1 MPFLHICH
9 HCGKHLSRK
18 QNLDNHIARYHGGKC
33 LESCQVGDDLAKIGP
48 TKNASADVS
57 ETGGSSGSTSYVDP
71 PERNGK
77 NILGEKISNV
87 DTSPKKKKSNW
98 GISLKEYNKKLRL
111 ADKLP
116 SVWEQGTGPDLL
128 QVGGGLGEERDVF
141 HDDSEGDD
149 KHSESGESQESDR
162 EEEEDSS
169 DENDSDAKDPHW
181 VFNHFIYH
189 AKQHLK
195 KDGDGYDLKTLRK
208 TFRKFYANGIKWIHA
223 LQKDSI
229 HKKVVSLARD
239 LRDSDFDYAES
250 IDAAVAKRKFLLDR
264 LVLKEDISDEEED
277 HDTNNTD
284 FD

>member
-1 MPFLHICH
+1 MSTMNESSFR
-9 HCGKHLSRK
+9 GVETSSVT
-18 QNLDNHIARYHGGKC
+18 ARASPC
-33 LESCQVGDDLAKIGP
+33 LEPLEPLESSLAKVDMYQKKLCP

-128 QVGGGLGEERDVF
+128 QVGSGKGKERDVF
-141 HDDSEGDD
+141 QDDDSEGDD

-208 TFRKFYANGIKWIHA
+208 TFRKTYANSIKWIHA
-223 LQKDSI
+223 FAKTLFT
-229 HKKVVSLARD
+229 KKL
-239 LRDSDFDYAES
+239 FP
-250 IDAAVAKRKFLLDR
+250 LL
-264 LVLKEDISDEEED
+264 EI
-277 HDTNNTD
+277 
-284 FD
+284 

>member
-1 MPFLHICH
+1 MKRFHADESNA
-9 HCGKHLSRK
+9 LSSVPTR
-18 QNLDNHIARYHGGKC
+18 ASSC
-33 LESCQVGDDLAKIGP
+33 LEPLEP
-48 TKNASADVS
+48 L
-57 ETGGSSGSTSYVDP
+57 ESSLPKVD
-71 PERNGK
+71 
-77 NILGEKISNV
+77 I
-87 DTSPKKKKSNW
+87 T
-98 GISLKEYNKKLRL
+98 LKEYNKKMRL

-116 SVWEQGTGPDLL
+116 SMWEQRTGEDLI
-128 QVGGGLGEERDVF
+128 QVGSGRGKEWDIF
-141 HDDSEGDD
+141 QDDESEGDD

-189 AKQHLK
+189 GKQHLK

-239 LRDSDFDYAES
+239 LRDSDFDYDES

-264 LVLKEDISDEEED
+264 VVLEEDISDVEED
-277 HDTNNTD
+277 HDTNTD

>member
-1 MPFLHICH
+1 MKRFHTDESNA
-9 HCGKHLSRK
+9 LS
-18 QNLDNHIARYHGGKC
+18 
-33 LESCQVGDDLAKIGP
+33 SVP
-48 TKNASADVS
+48 TRASP
-57 ETGGSSGSTSYVDP
+57 TSYVDL

-77 NILGEKISNV
+77 NILAEKISNV
-87 DTSPKKKKSNW
+87 NTSPKKRKSNW

-169 DENDSDAKDPHW
+169 DVNESDAKDPDW
-181 VFNHFIYH
+181 VFNHIIYH
-189 AKQHLK
+189 TKNNFK
-195 KDGDGYDLKTLRK
+195 KNGDGYNLKTLRK
-208 TFRKFYANGIKWIHA
+208 AFRKSYANIIKWIHA
-223 LQKDSI
+223 LRKNSI

-239 LRDSDFDYAES
+239 LRDSDFDYDES

-264 LVLKEDISDEEED
+264 VVLEEDISDVEED
-277 HDTNNTD
+277 HDTNTD

>member
-1 MPFLHICH
+1 MSRILCRCNNAGS
-9 HCGKHLSRK
+9 HCLDKHL
-18 QNLDNHIARYHGGKC
+18 
-33 LESCQVGDDLAKIGP
+33 EPV
-48 TKNASADVS
+48 
-57 ETGGSSGSTSYVDP
+57 ETGPAKVNLSL
-71 PERNGK
+71 ENGYAK
-77 NILGEKISNV
+77 KDGDV

-169 DENDSDAKDPHW
+169 DENGSDAKDPHW

-189 AKQHLK
+189 AKQ
-195 KDGDGYDLKTLRK
+195 
-208 TFRKFYANGIKWIHA
+208 I
-223 LQKDSI
+223 
-229 HKKVVSLARD
+229 
-239 LRDSDFDYAES
+239 
-250 IDAAVAKRKFLLDR
+250 
-264 LVLKEDISDEEED
+264 
-277 HDTNNTD
+277 
-284 FD
+284 

>member
-48 TKNASADVS
+48 EKNW
-57 ETGGSSGSTSYVDP
+57 SGDNRFQHPYTAVLAGP
-71 PERNGK
+71 M
-77 NILGEKISNV
+77 GEKISNV

-169 DENDSDAKDPHW
+169 DENGSDAKDPHW

-189 AKQHLK
+189 AKQNLK

-239 LRDSDFDYAES
+239 LRDGDFDYAES